1 MTVNLFGRRAS
12 LERSVAQMS
21 ASFGDSA
28 IWVFRPTRE
37 GNTVVMALREAQRP
51 ERSLLVQRAQ
61 AIESRWGLP
70 APKWL
75 RLLQAPA

>member
-1 MTVNLFGRRAS
+1 
-12 LERSVAQMS
+12 
-21 ASFGDSA
+21 
-28 IWVFRPTRE
+28 
-37 GNTVVMALREAQRP
+37 
-51 ERSLLVQRAQ
+51 VQRAQ